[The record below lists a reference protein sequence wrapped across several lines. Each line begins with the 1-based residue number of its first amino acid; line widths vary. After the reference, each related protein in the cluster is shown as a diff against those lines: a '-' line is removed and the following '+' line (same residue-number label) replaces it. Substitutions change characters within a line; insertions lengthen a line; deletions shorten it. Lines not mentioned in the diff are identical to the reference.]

1 MQWEETQWDV
11 LGLGLGILEVF
22 SSLYDSVTH
31 RVGFATPLG
40 LCYFGKT
47 AFGTGR
53 NRLVQ

>member
-47 AFGTGR
+47 AFGIGR